1 MFDRDIKG
9 YYSVNYLMMS
19 KSNMSLT
26 EIENMIPFERE
37 IYISLLLKDLKDQ
50 QENIKNGKR

>member
-9 YYSVNYLMMS
+9 YYSINYLMMS

-50 QENIKNGKR
+50 QENIKNGRR